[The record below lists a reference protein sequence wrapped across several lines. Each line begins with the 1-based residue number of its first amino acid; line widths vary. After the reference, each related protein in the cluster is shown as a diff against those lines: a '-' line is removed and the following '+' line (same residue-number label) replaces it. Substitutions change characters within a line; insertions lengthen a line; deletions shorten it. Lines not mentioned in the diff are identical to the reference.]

1 MPRMWNEWWKRW
13 KPWAL
18 LILGLV
24 VAYHG
29 YTGSPT
35 WYIEIG
41 LAIAAIALWIALEQ
55 GRPTNP
61 Y

>member
-1 MPRMWNEWWKRW
+1 MWNEWWKRW

-18 LILGLV
+18 LILGLN

-35 WYIEIG
+35 WYLALG
-41 LAIAAIALWIALEQ
+41 LATAALVASVIDSVAFF
-55 GRPTNP
+55 
-61 Y
+61 

>member
-1 MPRMWNEWWKRW
+1 MWNEWWKRW

-18 LILGLV
+18 LILGLN

-35 WYIEIG
+35 WYLALG
-41 LAIAAIALWIALEQ
+41 LATAALALWIALEQ
-55 GRPTNP
+55 IALSPPR
-61 Y
+61 

>member
-1 MPRMWNEWWKRW
+1 MSRMWEEWRKRW

-24 VAYHG
+24 TAYHG

-35 WYIEIG
+35 WYLAIG
-41 LAIAAIALWIALEQ
+41 LAIAALAVWIALEK
-55 GRPTNP
+55 
-61 Y
+61 